1 LRLIARVATAALV
14 IGVLAAPAGAQQVV
28 VRRAGPARAAAV
40 LARVLAWPHTLIP
53 PDTAPADLA
62 AGQSYPQGVVVLGR
76 DVLVN
81 GTVHGS
87 VATIGGDIY
96 LHPGARI
103 EGRAVAIGGAVYPS
117 SLATVSDSMLSYRDF
132 SYDIERTPQ
141 GYTLDYESRRVEHH
155 GIAFPSWLGFSA
167 PSYDRTDGL
176 SIPIG
181 LDLGSMTGRVD
192 VEPSVIYR
200 SELGRL
206 DPQVTASG
214 NLDDRTALALSAGR
228 ATLTN
233 DGWIRSDLANS
244 LETLLLGEDAR
255 NYFRGNF
262 AEARVTR
269 TWTNSYGTI
278 APFLGVHTERDA
290 AVRPAPFATGGP
302 WSLLGK
308 TDSDRILRPNPQVPA
323 GDIKSVLGGAAFD
336 WLADGITTRL
346 VANEEVGEYTPR
358 AALTGPSATIAQ
370 TTVDATVSFPTFG
383 AQSLKIH
390 GHGVLTTGDPT
401 PLERFAY
408 VGGAGSIS
416 TIDMLA
422 LGGDELLFF
431 DSRYAIPLSRIV
443 LPFVGAPTLILRH
456 VIGSAG
462 IRQLPSFEQAVG
474 LRGAAK
480 GMYGEVMVDPAS
492 HHVHLGAGISLNP

>member
-1 LRLIARVATAALV
+1 MRLIARATAAALV
-14 IGVLAAPAGAQQVV
+14 IVVSAVPARAQEVV
-28 VRRAGPARAAAV
+28 VQRAGPARAAAV
-40 LARVLAWPHTLIP
+40 LSRVLAQPHVLIE

-81 GTVHGS
+81 GTVHGG

-132 SYDIERTPQ
+132 SYDIERTAR
-141 GYTLDYESRRVEHH
+141 GYTLAYESRRVEHH
-155 GIAFPSWLGFSA
+155 GIALPSWLGFSA

-181 LDLGSMTGRVD
+181 LDLGAITGRID
-192 VEPSVIYR
+192 VEPSLIYR

-206 DPQVTASG
+206 DPQITVSD
-214 NLDDRTALALSAGR
+214 NLDDRTALAVSAGR

-233 DGWIRSDLANS
+233 DAWIRSDLANS

-269 TWTNSYGTI
+269 TWTNRYGTV
-278 APFLGVHTERDA
+278 APYLGLHAERDA
-290 AVRPAPFATGGP
+290 SVRPAPFATGGP

-308 TDSDRILRPNPQVPA
+308 SDSDRILRPNPQVPA
-323 GDIKSVLGGAAFD
+323 GDVKSVLGGAAFD
-336 WLADGITTRL
+336 WFASDITTHL

-383 AQSLKIH
+383 AQSLRIH

-416 TIDMLA
+416 TIDMLS
-422 LGGDELLFF
+422 LGGDEMLFF
-431 DSRYAIPLSRIV
+431 DSRYAIPLSRIM

-462 IRQLPSFEQAVG
+462 VRQLPSFEQAIG
-474 LRGAAK
+474 LRGAAR
-480 GMYGEVMVDPAS
+480 GLYGEIMVDPTS
-492 HHVHLGAGISLNP
+492 HHVHMGVGISLNP